1 MPYPPGP
8 SNLTGAT
15 RYRSG
20 FRGVLILQVEETVID
35 HFKYIGSLSPEPVH
49 RAVWRDA
56 STKDLR
62 VLEYIARR
70 GAAETNGHTPPP
82 PPDWDASGSPIVGEG

>member
-1 MPYPPGP
+1 MPYPTGS

-20 FRGVLILQVEETVID
+20 FRGVLILQVEETVVD
-35 HFKYIGSLSPEPVH
+35 YYKHVGSPSPKPVH
-49 RAVWRDA
+49 KDVWRDA

-62 VLEYIARR
+62 VLEYMARR
-70 GAAETNGHTPPP
+70 
-82 PPDWDASGSPIVGEG
+82 D